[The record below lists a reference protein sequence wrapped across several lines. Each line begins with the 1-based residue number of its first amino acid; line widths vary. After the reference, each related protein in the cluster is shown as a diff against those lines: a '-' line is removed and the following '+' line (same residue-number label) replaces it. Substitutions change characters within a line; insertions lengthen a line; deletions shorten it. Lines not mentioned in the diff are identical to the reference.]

1 MKKIR
6 EFLIDFY
13 PLPQC
18 QTAHSSGSPSALH
31 LLSLLCGFLVT
42 LSLKSLVQGCS
53 GRWRLPGPAAETRGL
68 PHSHPLRSKHGLGKK
83 KKKKTRRRRV
93 HRRRRCKRRKSLEGQ
108 WWAACRFTEETNSA
122 AWKKRDTN
130 TETFGQSDISDVF
143 L

>member
-68 PHSHPLRSKHGLGKK
+68 PHSHPLRSKHRLGKK
-83 KKKKTRRRRV
+83 KKRGEEEFTGGDDVRGGRVWKDSDELHADLQRRQIQQPGKKETQTQKRSVRV
-93 HRRRRCKRRKSLEGQ
+93 
-108 WWAACRFTEETNSA
+108 
-122 AWKKRDTN
+122 
-130 TETFGQSDISDVF
+130 TFQMFSF
-143 L
+143 RT